1 MTTVLNLNLNDLT
14 QQFVSN
20 LKQQFGRGTQ
30 VEIRL
35 KNESTA
41 EALFSESDFWAMID
55 FIDWSK
61 KSATDKLDAVVKK
74 LSARPVSH
82 IYIFADK
89 LSEKLYFL
97 DTKQHANVYAADEPD
112 HFISVDDFLYARC
125 AVVAEGRAYY
135 EKVLNDPLLM
145 PNSITFEALL
155 NVADDAY
162 ELKMGEEFNYQ
173 PSYNYETR
181 SNKQGWQ

>member
-1 MTTVLNLNLNDLT
+1 MSN
-14 QQFVSN
+14 QFISN

-35 KNESTA
+35 KDKSSA
-41 EALFSESDFWAMID
+41 DDLFSETDFWAMID
-55 FIDWSK
+55 LIDWSK

-125 AVVAEGRAYY
+125 AVVAEGRAFY

-155 NVADDAY
+155 TVADDAY